1 MKTFYKILINNLL
14 AILSNNFI
22 WFALTF
28 WVYVETKSVIPS
40 AIFNAGFI
48 ILSSAIA
55 FWLGSIV
62 DHHKKKPIMLISS
75 LVSILFYIV
84 AYIFYISN
92 PEASFS
98 NINQYQLWV
107 LMGLILMGILAG
119 NIRNI
124 ITPTAVTLLVPLD
137 MHDKMNGLSGM
148 IMGIAGSC
156 AGILSGLI
164 LANGNM
170 NNVLITTILLTAL
183 TILHVGTI
191 TIHQENEQPKTTE
204 PKKVDILGTIKAI
217 KLIPGLFA
225 LIFFTTFNN
234 LLGGVYLA
242 LMDPYGLELMPVK
255 TYGMFWGVLSTG
267 FIIGGLII
275 AKYGLGKNPVRNL
288 FMINTFLW
296 LNSIIFPMKSSIIM
310 LGIGIIVW
318 TILVPFI
325 EATEQTIIQKVV
337 PAKRQGRVFGFAQ
350 SIESAASPVTAF
362 IIAPIAQFIAIP
374 YMTTGNGVNT
384 IGPWFGTGAD
394 RGIALIFIVAAII
407 GLIVTNICR
416 YSNQFKKLEKQYT
429 D

>member
-1 MKTFYKILINNLL
+1 MKTFNKILVNNLL

-40 AIFNAGFI
+40 AVFNAAFVIITSFI
-48 ILSSAIA
+48 S

-75 LVSILFYIV
+75 LISITCYIS
-84 AYIFYISN
+84 AYIFYLSN
-92 PEASFS
+92 PEGIFS
-98 NINQYQLWV
+98 DLNQYPLWF
-107 LMGLILMGILAG
+107 LMGLILVGILAG

-124 ITPTAVTLLVPLD
+124 ITPTAVTLLVPVD
-137 MHDKMNGLSGM
+137 KHDKMNGLSGM
-148 IMGIAGSC
+148 IMGIGGSC

-164 LANGNM
+164 LATGNM
-170 NNVLITTILLTAL
+170 NEVLVTTILLTSI
-183 TILHVGTI
+183 TILHLGTVS
-191 TIHQENEQPKTTE
+191 IHEENNQPKSTE

-234 LLGGVYLA
+234 LLGGVYLV
-242 LMDPYGLELMPVK
+242 LIDPYGLELMSVK
-255 TYGMFWGVLSTG
+255 AYGIFWGVLSSG
-267 FIIGGLII
+267 FVVGGLLIT
-275 AKYGLGKNPVRNL
+275 KFGLGKSPVRNL
-288 FMINTFLW
+288 FLINSVLW
-296 LNSIIFPMKSSIIM
+296 INSIIFPMKSSII
-310 LGIGIIVW
+310 LFALGIIVW

-350 SIESAASPVTAF
+350 SIESAASPVTGF

-384 IGPWFGTGAD
+384 IGTWFGTGPD
-394 RGIALIFIVAAII
+394 RGMALIFIAAAII

-416 YSNQFKKLEKQYT
+416 YSNQFKKLEKHFQE
-429 D
+429 